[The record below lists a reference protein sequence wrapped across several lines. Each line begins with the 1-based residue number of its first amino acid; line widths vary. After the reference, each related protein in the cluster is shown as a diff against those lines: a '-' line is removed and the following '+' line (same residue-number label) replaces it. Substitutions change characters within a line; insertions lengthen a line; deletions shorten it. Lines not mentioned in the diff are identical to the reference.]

1 MGAEIGRRLEKK
13 DKAVNTRHLAELFAL
28 KGPLPIYCIHP
39 SPQWAPLALG
49 LILGHAQQ
57 NLDPQRFDTSP
68 HFVAN
73 VAELQVLIEKH
84 GPGICLFSN
93 YMWTRVA
100 NLEISRWLKQH
111 SPLCLT
117 LHGGPDTPAYFETC
131 QGFLRTHPEVD
142 IAIHGEGEETVSEL
156 LARLAQNP
164 VLPREVAG
172 LGFLEAENL
181 IKTAARPRSS
191 NPNLFPSPYLN
202 GIFEA
207 VDYQHWNSAAIES
220 NRGCPYGCTF
230 CDWGSATLQKI
241 RLFDLD
247 RVAAE
252 IDWLGSH
259 GISELWITDAN
270 FGIFE
275 RDVEITRLICITKE
289 KYGYPTR
296 IVTNY
301 AKNTKKHLVEIIEM
315 LSDAGLISNGIVS
328 LQTRDPGT
336 LKAVNRTN
344 IKTAEYDKLRKA
356 FEDKHL
362 PMSTQ
367 LMIGLPGSSR
377 ESFKQDLRFCF
388 EQDIE
393 VQIFRTVVLPNSPMA
408 APEYQAAWELQ
419 HDETGMLLSTKDISE
434 AEMFQIEQLARLF
447 RCTHAYGL
455 FKYWQSWLQWEYGLD
470 PIDYLDQLLADLPSL
485 TDKTWLPRLI
495 DRDSPPFDVIHTH
508 HSLREA
514 LRRENAWAEL
524 YQELKVYTLERYP
537 AIPDSPEMDLVL
549 ELQATLM
556 PGQGRKWPQ
565 HLPLAHDFAAYY
577 FEHRQDPHS
586 PPLSNYPATVLEV
599 NDPLGLSEEEL
610 RMGHRV
616 KGRPAAVWELE
627 SPLLLGS
634 SSERTLSLKH
644 SA

>member
-1 MGAEIGRRLEKK
+1 MNDA
-13 DKAVNTRHLAELFAL
+13 HLAELFAL
-28 KGPLPIYCIHP
+28 EHPLPIYCIHP
-39 SPQWAPLALG
+39 TPQWAPLALG
-49 LILGHAQQ
+49 LILGYVAEHM
-57 NLDPQRFDTSP
+57 DPHRFDTRP
-68 HFVAN
+68 RFAAN
-73 VAELQVLIEKH
+73 VAELDTLIAES

-93 YMWTRVA
+93 YMWTRAA

-111 SPLCLT
+111 SPLSLT

-131 QGFLRTHPEVD
+131 KDFLLAHPEVD
-142 IAIHGEGEETVSEL
+142 LAIHGEGEDTVREL
-156 LARLAQNP
+156 FEYWAHNP
-164 VLPREVAG
+164 VLPKDVAG
-172 LGFLEAENL
+172 LGFLQDGQL
-181 IKTAARPRSS
+181 VKTGPRARSAD
-191 NPNLFPSPYLN
+191 PNCFPSPYLN
-202 GIFEA
+202 GIFETL
-207 VDYQHWNSAAIES
+207 DYRAWSSAALET

-241 RLFDLD
+241 RLFALE

-252 IDWLGSH
+252 IDWLGRH
-259 GISELWITDAN
+259 GVAELWITDAN

-275 RDVEITRLICITKE
+275 RDVEITRLICQTKE

-301 AKNTKKHLVEIIEM
+301 AKNTKKHLVEIIEI

-328 LQTRDPGT
+328 LQTRDPDT

-377 ESFKQDLRFCF
+377 NSFKADLRFCF

-408 APEYQAAWELQ
+408 APEYQAAWELR
-419 HDETGMLLSTKDISE
+419 HDETGMLLSTKDIS
-434 AEMFQIEQLARLF
+434 ATEMGHIEQLARLF
-447 RCTHAYGL
+447 RCTHAYGM
-455 FKYWQSWLQWEYGLD
+455 FKYWQSWLQWEYALD
-470 PIDYLDQLLADLPSL
+470 PIEYLDQLLADLPDL
-485 TDKTWLPRLI
+485 EGNRWLPRLI
-495 DRDSPPFDVIHTH
+495 DRDSPPFDVINTH

-514 LRRENAWAEL
+514 LRRENAWADF
-524 YQELKVYTLERYP
+524 YAELKAYTLRRYP
-537 AIPDSPEMDLVL
+537 SIPDSPEMDMVL
-549 ELQATLM
+549 ELQTALM
-556 PGQGRKWPQ
+556 PGQGRIFPQ
-565 HLPLAHDFAAYY
+565 TLPLAHDFVTYY
-577 FEHRQDPHS
+577 FEHRKDGHS
-586 PPLSNYPATVLEV
+586 PPLQSYPATLLQV

-644 SA
+644 PV